1 MSTHLHAQI
10 EKLQAEN
17 AYLREA
23 LAGGVIS
30 PPAWGLTAKQA
41 EILAVLYR
49 CRSGWCSRDRIEAG
63 LYGTLNDPRES
74 NVVIV
79 HLSRLR
85 AALRQHLG
93 GEGIHNAYTLGY
105 RLADEARAVLD
116 SLNPKIGRP
125 AA

>member
-1 MSTHLHAQI
+1 MSAHLHAQI

-23 LAGGVIS
+23 LAGKVVS
-30 PPAWGLTAKQA
+30 PTVWGLTAKQT

-49 CRSGWCSRDRIEAG
+49 CRSGWCSRERIEAG
-63 LYGTLNDPRES
+63 LYGALNDPRGS

-85 AALRQHLG
+85 AALRQHVG

-105 RLADEARAVLD
+105 RLADEARVVLD
-116 SLNPKIGRP
+116 GLNPKIGRP

>member
-1 MSTHLHAQI
+1 MSAHLHAQI

-23 LAGGVIS
+23 LVGNVIS
-30 PPAWGLTAKQA
+30 PTVWGLTAKQT

-49 CRSGWCSRDRIEAG
+49 CRSGWCSRERIEAG
-63 LYGTLNDPRES
+63 LYGALNDPRES

-85 AALRQHLG
+85 AALRQHVG

-105 RLADEARAVLD
+105 RLADEARVVLD
-116 SLNPKIGRP
+116 SLNPKIGKTE
-125 AA
+125 A

>member
-1 MSTHLHAQI
+1 MTAHLHAQI

-23 LAGGVIS
+23 LAGNVIS
-30 PPAWGLTAKQA
+30 PTVWGLTAKQT

-49 CRSGWCSRDRIEAG
+49 CRSGWCSRERIEAG
-63 LYGTLNDPRES
+63 LYGALNDPRES

-85 AALRQHLG
+85 AALRQHVG

-105 RLADEARAVLD
+105 RLTDEVRAVLD